1 LLQGLVIRE
10 LDAGDLDTV
19 YAIEVESYPR
29 PWTRNFFRLMAH
41 TSRGMFLVAL
51 VGEEIVGYTVG
62 EVDTR
67 SNGRK
72 LGHIMNIA
80 VREPHRNMGVGTA
93 MLDELERRFAEA
105 GVVAS
110 YLEVRVSNETAQ
122 RLYAG
127 RGYRLLRRAAGYYG
141 DEDGYVMTK
150 PLKHLNS

>member
-1 LLQGLVIRE
+1 LQGLVIRE
-10 LDAGDLDTV
+10 LGEGDLDTV

-41 TSRGMFLVAL
+41 TSQDLFLVAL
-51 VGEEIVGYTVG
+51 VGDEIVGYTVG

-80 VREPHRNMGVGTA
+80 VREPHRNQGAGTA
-93 MLDELERRFAEA
+93 LLDELERRFREVGA
-105 GVVAS
+105 VAS
-110 YLEVRVSNETAQ
+110 FLEVRASNTTAQ
-122 RLYAG
+122 RLYTD
-127 RGYRLLRRAAGYYG
+127 RGYRLLKAVAGYYG

-150 PLKHLNS
+150 ALKRVNP